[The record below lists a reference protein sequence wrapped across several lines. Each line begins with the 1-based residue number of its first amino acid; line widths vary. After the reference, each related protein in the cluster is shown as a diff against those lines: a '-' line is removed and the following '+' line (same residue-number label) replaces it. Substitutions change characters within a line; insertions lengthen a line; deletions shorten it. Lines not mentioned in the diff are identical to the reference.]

1 MRRLKPDSNAKVH
14 VFNKKQKKI
23 EIKQEIFLW
32 GNYDKA
38 FSKHAQSRE
47 PYGIAHCRLLHWYE
61 VCLNANHEKK

>member
-14 VFNKKQKKI
+14 VFNKKQKKM

-47 PYGIAHCRLLHWYE
+47 PYGIAHCRLLH
-61 VCLNANHEKK
+61 